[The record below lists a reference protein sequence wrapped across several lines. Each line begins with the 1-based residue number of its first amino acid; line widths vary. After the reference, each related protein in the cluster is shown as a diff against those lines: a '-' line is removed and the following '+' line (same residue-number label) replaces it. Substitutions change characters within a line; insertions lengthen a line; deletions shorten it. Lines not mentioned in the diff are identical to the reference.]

1 MPLGLQVYHL
11 FRIHKRNLRAGRI
24 KTAGH
29 KLVALILD
37 WDEPLWPAQ
46 KTMKRAGKLYE
57 EICGFDNLY
66 LAWKKARKAKPINI
80 ETLKF
85 AYRLEE
91 NLFRLQKEL
100 TLQTYEHGGY
110 WRFMVYDP
118 KSREIWAAPFKDR
131 VVHHALCNVIE
142 PIFDR
147 SFIPHTYACRK
158 DKGTHKGVVR
168 LSRFLQNPEN
178 RYCLKCDISK
188 YFSSVNHDVLISLIE
203 RKIKDK
209 KVLWLINKVLK
220 SGAQTQG
227 IPIGNLSSQLFANIY
242 LSSLDYFVKH
252 NLKIKYYIRYMDDF
266 VILSKDVKS
275 LQKNAEQIRDFLNK
289 ELRLNLH
296 SKKAVILPIKHG
308 INFLGFRVFTTH
320 RRLRKSSLLRGRRR
334 FKGLRKKYLEGTISL
349 KKLLNHVASYLGH
362 WKWTDSYKLR
372 LKLLEIEE
380 KEK

>member
-1 MPLGLQVYHL
+1 MRKRAAGTTGLSPVP
-11 FRIHKRNLRAGRI
+11 HKRNLRAGRT
-24 KTAGH
+24 KTASH
-29 KLVALILD
+29 KLVGLILD
-37 WDEPLWPAQ
+37 WDEPLWLAQ

-66 LAWKKARKAKPINI
+66 LAWEKARKAKPINI

-100 TLQTYEHGGY
+100 TLQTYEHGQY

-158 DKGTHKGVVR
+158 DKGAHKGVVR

-188 YFSSVNHDVLISLIE
+188 YFPSVNHDILISLIE

-209 KVLWLINKVLK
+209 KVLWLINKILK
-220 SGAQTQG
+220 SGGQKQG
-227 IPIGNLSSQLFANIY
+227 IPIGNLSSQLFANLY
-242 LSSLDYFVKH
+242 LNPLDYFIKH
-252 NLKIKYYIRYMDDF
+252 SLKIRYYVRYMDDF
-266 VILSKDVKS
+266 VILSSDVKN
-275 LQKNAEQIRDFLNK
+275 LQKTIDQIRNFLDK
-289 ELRLNLH
+289 EMKLKLH
-296 SKKAVILPIKHG
+296 PKKAVIFPVKHG
-308 INFLGFRVFTTH
+308 IDFLGFRVFATH
-320 RRLRKSSLLRGRRR
+320 RRLRKSAFLRGRHK
-334 FKGLRKKYLEGTISL
+334 FEKLRKNYLNGGIGL
-349 KKLLNHVASYLGH
+349 KELLNRIASYLGH
-362 WKWTDSYKLR
+362 WKWADTCRLR
-372 LKLLEIEE
+372 SRLLE
-380 KEK
+380 KE